1 MRKATINRETLETE
15 ISLDLNLD
23 GEAAKNEISTGFGF
37 ADHMLDLMSHWAG
50 ISLNI
55 KCQGDMKVDAHHSL
69 EDVGICLGQAFA
81 QAVGNRSGINRVG
94 WARVPMDEALAEAV
108 IDVSGRPYL
117 VYAGDDLLSPLIAG
131 QERDLWR
138 EFFKSFAFNARLNMH
153 IIFHYGTN
161 SHHLL
166 ESAFKAWG
174 LALRQAISL
183 NRTQIL
189 STKGSLD

>member
-1 MRKATINRETLETE
+1 MRKASFERKTLETE
-15 ISLDLNLD
+15 IFLDLDLD
-23 GEAAKNEISTGFGF
+23 GEGAVSEISTGLPF

-69 EDVGICLGQAFA
+69 EDIGICLGQAFV
-81 QAVGNRSGINRVG
+81 QAVGDRSGINRVG
-94 WARVPMDEALAEAV
+94 WAKVPMDEALAEAV
-108 IDVSGRPYL
+108 IDISGRPYL
-117 VYAGDDLLSPLIAG
+117 VYLGDDLLSPLIAG

-153 IIFHYGTN
+153 VIFHYGTN

-174 LALRQAISL
+174 LALRQALSL

-189 STKGSLD
+189 STKGTLD